1 MPCISRFQPSFSSGT
16 MCAVGRWEG
25 LVVVNSN
32 LIWPLWSTTLVHILW
47 LWWFWGACENLPRHV
62 RSFLASI
69 FTNYL
74 ALIFYR
80 LRGKG
85 HVEVGENGQ
94 TSEGVEL
101 WRATEFASLDTLVGG
116 VSFKWLKTYGK
127 LSFFTFLTLYQH
139 LGPKGANS
147 VFYEWFLQIN
157 WIKPSVGIT
166 EYSKCMGSCV
176 TCDITLPQTVW
187 MVCLCWHKQLFFLG
201 KYM

>member
-1 MPCISRFQPSFSSGT
+1 MPSERRLTAEKNNHNIMPCFSRFQPSFSSGT

-47 LWWFWGACENLPRHV
+47 LWWVWGACENLPPHF

-80 LRGKG
+80 LHCKG
-85 HVEVGENGQ
+85 HVEVGENG
-94 TSEGVEL
+94 
-101 WRATEFASLDTLVGG
+101 SLDTLVGG

-139 LGPKGANS
+139 LGPKGAKFCVLWMISTNK
-147 VFYEWFLQIN
+147 LNQA
-157 WIKPSVGIT
+157 
-166 EYSKCMGSCV
+166 KCGHYK
-176 TCDITLPQTVW
+176 IQ
-187 MVCLCWHKQLFFLG
+187 
-201 KYM
+201 